1 MACEGGDG
9 KVETGCGEEG
19 AVDGRG
25 PGAGGEDE
33 MGAWDGCGFVG

>member
-1 MACEGGDG
+1 MACKGGDWQ
-9 KVETGCGEEG
+9 VEFGCREEG

-33 MGAWDGCGFVG
+33 MGAGKGCGFVG